1 MSIDTQS
8 LRLNPAKFGALEWAR
23 VAANRTGTARLVWV
37 APPGSQASVE
47 SLFSPHNEGANVWYV
62 RAEDEAVP
70 VGAELFATI
79 QPEKK
84 S

>member
-1 MSIDTQS
+1 MPIDTNS
-8 LRLNPAKFGALEWAR
+8 PKSNPAKFGALEWAR

-37 APPGSQASVE
+37 APPGSESSVGTT
-47 SLFSPHNEGANVWYV
+47 LSPHNAGANVWYV
-62 RAEDEAVP
+62 RAEDEAAP
-70 VGAELFATI
+70 ANAELFATF